1 VNKSSGLSG
10 PSSNL
15 KRCNLTKPL
24 TNNIVAHNIGDVEYR
39 FTQSARKHRIAKG
52 RALFVIDNY
61 LPEEKPH
68 LVPGERK
75 LIWQGLDERG
85 LKLEIVGIQ
94 IDTIVL
100 VIHVMPSKFRGGQDG
115 LQA

>member
-1 VNKSSGLSG
+1 M
-10 PSSNL
+10 
-15 KRCNLTKPL
+15 
-24 TNNIVAHNIGDVEYR
+24 AHNIADVEYR

-61 LPEEKPH
+61 LPEEAPH
-68 LVPGERK
+68 FVPGEQKMFWR
-75 LIWQGLDERG
+75 GLDDRG
-85 LKLEIVGIQ
+85 LELEIVGIQ

-115 LQA
+115 L

>member
-1 VNKSSGLSG
+1 M
-10 PSSNL
+10 
-15 KRCNLTKPL
+15 
-24 TNNIVAHNIGDVEYR
+24 AHNIADVEYR

-61 LPEEKPH
+61 LPEEIPH
-68 LVPGERK
+68 FIPGEQKMFWR
-75 LIWQGLDERG
+75 GLDNRG
-85 LKLEIVGIQ
+85 LELEIVGIQ

-115 LQA
+115 L

>member
-1 VNKSSGLSG
+1 M
-10 PSSNL
+10 
-15 KRCNLTKPL
+15 
-24 TNNIVAHNIGDVEYR
+24 AHNISDVEYR

-61 LPEEKPH
+61 LSEEVPH

-75 LIWQGLDERG
+75 LFWQGLDDRG
-85 LKLEIVGIQ
+85 LELEIVGIQ

-100 VIHVMPSKFRGGQDG
+100 VIHVMPSKFRRGQDG
-115 LQA
+115 L